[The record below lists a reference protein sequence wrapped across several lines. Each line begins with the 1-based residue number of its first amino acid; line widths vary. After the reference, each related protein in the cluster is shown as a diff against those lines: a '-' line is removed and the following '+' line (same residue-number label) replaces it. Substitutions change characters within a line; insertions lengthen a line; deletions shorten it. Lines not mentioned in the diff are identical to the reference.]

1 MESASGQI
9 REIFRSVQVPVS
21 PSNIM
26 DERAAYMQAA
36 FAEGVRDGHVYF
48 VYQPIV
54 EPKTGACRA
63 VEVLAR
69 WEDDALGSIS
79 PAEFVPALANSPMIH
94 LLSEASI
101 STALE
106 QYTVWREKGI
116 APEYIAVNVSP
127 EQIREPG
134 FSKRVL
140 QILRERGLP
149 PRVLCIEIME
159 GQRIRNIRSCRNE
172 IHELSEDGVHIA
184 MDDFGSGHSGLLRLS
199 ELPID
204 ILKLDR
210 IRGSRYL
217 RNDFTMWRLQVFVDN
232 MRLKGIGVIAE
243 GIEEMMHAE
252 RMGKVGVKAIQGY
265 CYSRPL
271 DTDAILM
278 YLQEHGTTGA
288 FLEGAGS
295 QGPDSVREQA

>member
-1 MESASGQI
+1 MESASGQT
-9 REIFRSVQVPVS
+9 REIFRSVTIPAS
-21 PSNIM
+21 LSHIM
-26 DERAAYMQAA
+26 DERAAYMQNA
-36 FAEGVRDGHVYF
+36 FADAVRDGHVYF

-54 EPKTGACRA
+54 EPNTGACRA
-63 VEVLAR
+63 VEILAR
-69 WEDDALGSIS
+69 WEDDTLGPIS
-79 PAEFVPALANSPMIH
+79 PAEFVPALAESPMIH
-94 LLSEASI
+94 MLSEASI
-101 STALE
+101 SSALALYTAWKE
-106 QYTVWREKGI
+106 SGI

-127 EQIREPG
+127 EQMKDPG

-140 QILRERGLP
+140 QILRERGLSP
-149 PRVLCIEIME
+149 HVLCIEIME

-172 IHELSEDGVHIA
+172 IHELSEEGVHIA

-210 IRGSRYL
+210 TRGSRYL
-217 RNDFTMWRLQVFVDN
+217 RNDFTMWRLHVFVDN

-243 GIEEMMHAE
+243 GIEEMTHAE

-271 DTDAILM
+271 DTDSITA
-278 YLQEHGTTGA
+278 YLREHGTTGD
-288 FLEGAGS
+288 FLGEKAS
-295 QGPDSVREQA
+295 QGSASGEGQA

>member
-1 MESASGQI
+1 MEFSSGPT
-9 REIFRSVQVPVS
+9 REIFRSVTIPAS
-21 PSNIM
+21 LSHIM
-26 DERAAYMQAA
+26 EERAAYMQGA
-36 FAEGVRDGHVYF
+36 FAKGVSDGHVYF

-54 EPKTGACRA
+54 EPRSGACRA
-63 VEVLAR
+63 IEVLAR
-69 WEDDALGSIS
+69 WEDETLGPIS
-79 PAEFVPALANSPMIH
+79 PAEVVPALADTPLIH
-94 LLSEASI
+94 LLSEASL
-101 STALE
+101 STALA
-106 QYTVWREKGI
+106 QYTTWKDEGI

-127 EQIREPG
+127 EQMREPG

-149 PRVLCIEIME
+149 PGVLCIEIME

-217 RNDFTMWRLQVFVDN
+217 RNDFTMWRLHVFVDN

-243 GIEEMMHAE
+243 GIEEMTHAE

-271 DTDAILM
+271 DADSIGS
-278 YLQEHGTTGA
+278 YLREHGTTGD
-288 FLEGAGS
+288 FLEEGS
-295 QGPDSVREQA
+295 PQGPASVEKHA